1 MQAITLITASAV
13 LWIAAIL
20 CLPSFIRGHR
30 RSLFWFLAT
39 FALTMSLQPKPVYDA
54 VDSLLGS
61 VNATYFL
68 FHALA
73 IVTVGLADVMVQQ
86 TVSASGVT
94 RNRKMITAIVGGLII
109 TLQAAVFFTSGWH
122 TKADISR
129 SFIAEWSYTT
139 YAATTWVTI
148 AIFSISV
155 LSACLVDL
163 RAQTRMVTRLAV
175 KILSLGCLCILIYV
189 VNSLIGATQTTL
201 DPTFV
206 MPGWRESVQKFVLLV
221 APVSLGVGLGLTSAI
236 DALAASRQSYRD
248 RVLLWRITPLWQRL
262 LRDTPYLSIE
272 RQLSPRQ
279 LLTVS
284 GPGAHLYRR
293 HVEIRDS
300 LLLRPEQP
308 VSPAELAIIEL
319 AEQRTQLGSPAT
331 HSTLVDRTP

>member
-61 VNATYFL
+61 VSATYFL

-86 TVSASGVT
+86 AVSASGVT
-94 RNRKMITAIVGGLII
+94 RKRKMITAIVGGLII
-109 TLQAAVFFTSGWH
+109 ALQAALFFASDWH
-122 TKADISR
+122 TKANISQ
-129 SFIAEWSYTT
+129 SFIAEWSYTA

-163 RAQTRMVTRLAV
+163 RAQARIVTRLAV
-175 KILSLGCLCILIYV
+175 KILSLGCLCILIYA

-201 DPTFV
+201 DPNFG
-206 MPGWRESVQKFVLLV
+206 MPAWRESVQKLVLLI
-221 APVSLGVGLGLTSAI
+221 APISLGFGLGLTAAV
-236 DALAASRQSYRD
+236 DALAAGRENYRD
-248 RVLLWRITPLWQRL
+248 RVLLWRITPLWRRL
-262 LRDTPYLSIE
+262 LSDTPNLSIE
-272 RQLSPRQ
+272 RALSPLQ
-279 LLTVS
+279 LLTVRR
-284 GPGAHLYRR
+284 PVAHLYRR
-293 HVEIRDS
+293 YVEIRDS
-300 LLLRPEQP
+300 LLLRTEQP
-308 VSPAELAIIEL
+308 VTPAERAMIDR
-319 AEQRTQLGSPAT
+319 AEARTQAPSLAT
-331 HSTLVDRTP
+331 VAEPTR